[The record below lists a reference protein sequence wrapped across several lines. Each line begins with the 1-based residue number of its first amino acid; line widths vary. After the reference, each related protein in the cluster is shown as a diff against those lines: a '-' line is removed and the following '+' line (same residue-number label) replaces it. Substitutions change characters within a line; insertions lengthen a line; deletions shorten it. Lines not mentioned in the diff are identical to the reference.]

1 MPRKSNYDIKIVPN
15 FALIRAWKRDDY
27 TDEQICEKLGIKKS
41 AFYKYKNDHEEFKEL
56 FRFDRELTDAEVE
69 NQALDNAKG
78 YFYEEE
84 QVVMETE
91 TYYDEETGKKIREI
105 TKPKIVKVKKR
116 RLSDQHATQ
125 WWLKNRLPGKWKDKQ
140 EIDVG
145 NTDGR
150 PFKLEDV
157 IS

>member
-1 MPRKSNYDIKIVPN
+1 MPKKGNYESKVVPN
-15 FALIRAWKRDDY
+15 FALIRAWKRDNIS
-27 TDEQICEKLGIKKS
+27 DEEICSRIGIKKS
-41 AFYKYKNDHEEFKEL
+41 AYYEYKKKHQEFREL
-56 FRFDRELTDAEVE
+56 LRFDKELTDAEVE

-84 QVVMETE
+84 QVIMAKETIF
-91 TYYDEETGKKIREI
+91 DEETGRKIKEI
-105 TKPKIVKVKKR
+105 STPKVVLVRKR
-116 RLSDQHATQ
+116 KLSDQQATQ

-157 IS
+157 L